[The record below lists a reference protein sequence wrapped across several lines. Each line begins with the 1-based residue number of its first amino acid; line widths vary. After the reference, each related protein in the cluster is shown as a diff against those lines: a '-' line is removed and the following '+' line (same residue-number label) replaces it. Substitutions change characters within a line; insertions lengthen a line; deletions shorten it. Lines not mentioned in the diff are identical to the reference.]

1 MTTQIIQAFQKAGVK
16 MTKSERI
23 WRYLKDKPGRT
34 LKQIEAE
41 LHMQSINAPIHYMKK
56 AGLLRVEQ
64 QQQQNN
70 RKVNLHFA
78 RGNEFSNEGLYI
90 RPLKR
95 AVIAPKVVPNLE
107 QVVPNL
113 EQVPQIPQAPTTLN
127 LDNLTIAEARNLYLQ
142 LKKMFA

>member
-1 MTTQIIQAFQKAGVK
+1 MTTQMVQAFQKAGVK
-16 MTKSERI
+16 MTKPERI

-64 QQQQNN
+64 QQQNN
-70 RKVNLHFA
+70 HKVNLHFA
-78 RGNEFSNEGLYI
+78 RGNEFSNEGLYSK
-90 RPLKR
+90 PLKS
-95 AVIAPKVVPNLE
+95 AVTPPKVPK
-107 QVVPNL
+107 L
-113 EQVPQIPQAPTTLN
+113 EQVPQIPQAPTAIN

>member
-16 MTKSERI
+16 MTKPERI

-95 AVIAPKVVPNLE
+95 AVTAPKAVPK
-107 QVVPNL
+107 L

-127 LDNLTIAEARNLYLQ
+127 LDNLTIAEARNLYFQ
-142 LKKMFA
+142 LKKMFAP

>member
-1 MTTQIIQAFQKAGVK
+1 MTTQRVQAFQKAGVK
-16 MTKSERI
+16 MTKAERI

-64 QQQQNN
+64 QQNN
-70 RKVNLHFA
+70 HKVNLHFA
-78 RGNEFSNEGLYI
+78 CGSEFSNEGLYSK
-90 RPLKR
+90 PLKR
-95 AVIAPKVVPNLE
+95 AVTAPKVVPK
-107 QVVPNL
+107 L
-113 EQVPQIPQAPTTLN
+113 EQVPQISQASTTLN

>member
-16 MTKSERI
+16 MTKPERI

-64 QQQQNN
+64 QQQQQNN

-90 RPLKR
+90 RPLKF
-95 AVIAPKVVPNLE
+95 AVTPPK
-107 QVVPNL
+107 VVPNL
-113 EQVPQIPQAPTTLN
+113 EQVPQIPQAPTAIN

-142 LKKMFA
+142 LKKMFAR